1 MGFMDDGAVRFVHQL
16 KLSIVENLTLQ
27 KRDRICCTYQWIPA
41 CAGMESDTPHPE
53 MLRVLRN
60 LAMTVGEQGLIPM
73 DIGMEHL
80 GLTVIYSSSH
90 SVI

>member
-1 MGFMDDGAVRFVHQL
+1 
-16 KLSIVENLTLQ
+16 
-27 KRDRICCTYQWIPA
+27 
-41 CAGMESDTPHPE
+41 
-53 MLRVLRN
+53 
-60 LAMTVGEQGLIPM
+60 MTVGEQGLIPM